1 MKPTIFLLL
10 FFFFLTKN
18 LAGQTDTLSVSL
30 EEIVT
35 LAQSD
40 APDAL
45 VAEMQMKNRY
55 WAYQS
60 VLANYKPGLI
70 FRGQLPTLDR
80 RISLITAPNGTPAFV
95 KVSNLQNAASVSL
108 NQNIAVTGT
117 NVYAGTGL
125 SRLDLLNPGIS
136 NTHSYFSNPFFFGFN
151 QPVFGYNSLKWDKK
165 IAPLLYREATR
176 EYAERMETVAFD
188 VSTLFF
194 DVFIAQLNLRSARQD
209 LANADT
215 LYNISKGR
223 FEVGRI
229 AETELLQIEL
239 SSMNANNAVQRALL
253 DLQTGTER
261 LRNFLGLKQAVF
273 FKMDAPENIPVFSV
287 SPDDALKYANNS
299 RSDVIQF
306 ERTLVEAA
314 ADVAQAKANRG
325 FQFGIGGEIG
335 FSNRGANLTAAYKNL
350 DNQEYLG
357 VNIQVPILDW
367 GRGEAILETALTNQ
381 ELSKLQVE
389 QQRVNFEQEILLK
402 VKQFDL
408 LRNQVELSKRAYQV
422 SLKREEM
429 TRNRYYIGKIDV
441 LDLGVAVT
449 EKEAARR
456 SYMAALQAFW
466 LAYYDLRRI
475 TLFDFE
481 RNVSLVRRVDGY

>member
-1 MKPTIFLLL
+1 
-10 FFFFLTKN
+10 
-18 LAGQTDTLSVSL
+18 
-30 EEIVT
+30 
-35 LAQSD
+35 
-40 APDAL
+40 
-45 VAEMQMKNRY
+45 
-55 WAYQS
+55 
-60 VLANYKPGLI
+60 
-70 FRGQLPTLDR
+70 
-80 RISLITAPNGTPAFV
+80 
-95 KVSNLQNAASVSL
+95 
-108 NQNIAVTGT
+108 
-117 NVYAGTGL
+117 
-125 SRLDLLNPGIS
+125 
-136 NTHSYFSNPFFFGFN
+136 
-151 QPVFGYNSLKWDKK
+151 
-165 IAPLLYREATR
+165 
-176 EYAERMETVAFD
+176 VAFD

-273 FKMDAPENIPVFSV
+273 FKMDAPENIPNFTV

-335 FSNRGANLTAAYKNL
+335 FSNRGANLTDAYKNL

-381 ELSKLQVE
+381 ALSKLQVE

-449 EKEAARR
+449 EKESARVG
-456 SYMAALQAFW
+456 YMNSLRAFW
-466 LAYYDLRRI
+466 LAYYNLRLS
-475 TLFDFE
+475 TMFDFE
-481 RNVSLVRRVDGY
+481 RNVSLVHRVDGF

>member
-1 MKPTIFLLL
+1 MRTTFFILL
-10 FFFFLTKN
+10 FGALFSVN
-18 LAGQTDTLSVSL
+18 LSAQTDTMAVSL
-30 EEIVT
+30 EEIVA

-45 VAEMQMKNRY
+45 VAEMQMRNRY

-60 VLANYKPGLI
+60 VLSNYKPGLI

-80 RISLITAPNGTPAFV
+80 RISLITAPNGTTAFV
-95 KVSNLQNAASVSL
+95 KVSNLQNAATLSL
-108 NQNIAVTGT
+108 NQNIAATGA

-125 SRLDLLNPGIS
+125 SRLDQLNPGVP

-151 QPVFGYNSLKWDKK
+151 QPILGFNSLKWDKK
-165 IAPLLYREATR
+165 IAPLRYQEATR
-176 EYAERMETVAFD
+176 EYAEQTESVGYDA
-188 VSTLFF
+188 SALFF
-194 DVFIAQLNLRSARQD
+194 EVFIAQLNLRSARQD
-209 LANADT
+209 KANADT

-223 FEVGRI
+223 FDVGRI

-239 SSMNANNAVQRALL
+239 SAMNANAAVQRALL

-261 LRNFLGLKQAVF
+261 LRNFLGLKKSVF
-273 FKMDAPENIPVFSV
+273 FRMNAPEDIPDFTVN
-287 SPDDALKYANNS
+287 PEEALKYANSS
-299 RSDVIQF
+299 RSDVVRF
-306 ERTLVEAA
+306 ERTLVEAE

-325 FQFGIGGEIG
+325 FQFSLGGEVG
-335 FSNRGANLTAAYKNL
+335 FSNRADNLSNAYKSL
-350 DNQEYLG
+350 DDQEYLG

-408 LRNQVELSKRAYQV
+408 LRNQVELSKRAYDV

-449 EKEAARR
+449 EKESARVG
-456 SYMAALQAFW
+456 YMNSLRAFW
-466 LAYYDLRRI
+466 LAFYDLRRS

-481 RNVSLVRRVDGY
+481 RNVSLVRRVEGY